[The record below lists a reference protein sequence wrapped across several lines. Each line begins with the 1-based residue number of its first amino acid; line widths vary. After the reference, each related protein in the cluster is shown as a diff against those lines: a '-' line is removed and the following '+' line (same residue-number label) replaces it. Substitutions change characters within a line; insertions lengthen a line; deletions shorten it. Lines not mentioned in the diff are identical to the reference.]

1 MRLRT
6 QIASYPIQR
15 HEFLVLIPFTKKEK
29 EPSRTSDSLQHDVPH
44 TTNASSSTSELAD
57 STWSSIKEDLSLLRD
72 ATENNAS
79 NSESG
84 KEKPLETSTEGALG
98 REKQIE
104 LPYHLI
110 LNTLR
115 DGGDGPLGDHNC
127 EVFAKV
133 LESVNCLSELPLGHC
148 KLLKRARSKGGGGGG
163 VRKRVSDG
171 AICLCPPWLKIVV
184 KAFALVNIFSAFIYL
199 QRRDLTSIL
208 LEEALSELA
217 KFGIKIGLGDIKNL
231 SLLCP
236 HVN

>member
-1 MRLRT
+1 MQT

-15 HEFLVLIPFTKKEK
+15 DEFLVLIPFTKKEK
-29 EPSRTSDSLQHDVPH
+29 EPSRTSEFLLPNVPH

-72 ATENNAS
+72 ATESNAS

-84 KEKPLETSTEGALG
+84 NEKPLETSTERGLS
-98 REKQIE
+98 REKQME

-115 DGGDGPLGDHNC
+115 DGSEGGPLGEHNC

-148 KLLKRARSKGGGGGG
+148 KLLKRARE
-163 VRKRVSDG
+163 
-171 AICLCPPWLKIVV
+171 
-184 KAFALVNIFSAFIYL
+184 
-199 QRRDLTSIL
+199 RRWWRRRWPEKT
-208 LEEALSELA
+208 
-217 KFGIKIGLGDIKNL
+217 
-231 SLLCP
+231 CQ
-236 HVN
+236 